1 MTSFESVKATYDEIN
16 SSMPAIAGVANGAM
30 VLRDS
35 SLMQMAFED
44 FQAVLG
50 PKIQGTVNLDRL
62 FSGDAQPLDWFIGF
76 SSIAATV
83 GNPGQSAY
91 TAGNNFMKALVTRRR
106 NQGFAGSSIDIT
118 RLVGLGFI
126 ERESHG
132 RLTKEHQQRLTTRSG
147 TIAMS
152 ENDLHQLFA
161 EAIVSG
167 RPDSGLSPELITG
180 LSPLTVEQSKDAY
193 WKTNTRLGLLI
204 RDVGHGSSQGGDK
217 GNAVPVRQLLEA
229 AKNMQDASKILT
241 GTWLH

>member
-1 MTSFESVKATYDEIN
+1 MKQIFDTIRE
-16 SSMPAIAGVANGAM
+16 SMPPIGGVANGAM

-35 SLMQMAFED
+35 SLMKMSFED
-44 FQAVLG
+44 FQAVLR
-50 PKIQGTVNLDRL
+50 PKIQGTINLDRL
-62 FSGDAQPLDWFIGF
+62 FSDPSQPLDWFIGF

-91 TAGNNFMKALVTRRR
+91 TAGNCFIKALIDRRR
-106 NQGFAGSSIDIT
+106 QQGLAGSSIDIT

-132 RLTKEHQQRLTTRSG
+132 RLTKEHQERLTTRSG

-161 EAIVSG
+161 EAILSG
-167 RPDSGLSPELITG
+167 RHDLGLNPEIITG
-180 LSPLTVEQSKDAY
+180 LAPISVEQSKDAY
-193 WKTNTRLGLLI
+193 WKTNTRLSLLI
-204 RDVGHGSSQGGDK
+204 RELGQGGIQGGEG

-229 AKNMQDASKILT
+229 AKNMQDAVKVLS
-241 GTWLH
+241 GT